1 MRPHTRGA
9 GPWRVDNASRRPWS
23 AQPGQTE
30 GRGPRR
36 SETRSPVSGLTQAR
50 FRRPARPGRGVRR
63 AAARV
68 REQPSVKPSASAPGS
83 RAAEALRRR
92 ALGATSGEAQR
103 STVAAEASVRAR
115 PRFSSAL
122 RWGPWLALSIA
133 AAFGAVLAGSALAT
147 AGCALALAG
156 AATLLGWFA
165 GESRRIALYEEVE
178 GRSTELRRA
187 LTELEI
193 AHAETVRRL
202 SMAVEFRDEDT
213 GAHIERIGRF
223 SRLLAEQIGMEKEF
237 CERLF
242 HAAPLHDVGKVA
254 IPDAILLKPGPL
266 TPEERAIVETHA
278 EEGYRLVAGSSSSI
292 LDMAATIALSH
303 QEKWDGSGYPR
314 GLKGEAIPIEGRI
327 VAVADVFDALT
338 SDRVYRKAF
347 SVDDAIEMM
356 REQRGRHFDPVLLD
370 AFMEVLGRSGPDARE
385 EERLDPDALV
395 ESTLETFATA
405 LERGDAEMAEGAIA
419 TAIEDGISP
428 TTLHAEVIGPA
439 LRRLDVLS
447 ASGELSAD
455 TEHRANTIVRRVLA
469 TLYRYMTGGT
479 EPTREVV
486 LIAGLKGDEHTL
498 GLQMVHDQLAAAGYQ
513 TVFDTD
519 LDGPHVLELVEGRCP
534 DLVVLG
540 APSAGEEGLD
550 AALRAL
556 RTSRPE
562 VPIVLSGPAVGGSLP
577 SERGGMRVL
586 ERIDQSVEAVEELL
600 APAAASAA

>member
-1 MRPHTRGA
+1 MSELEQ
-9 GPWRVDNASRRPWS
+9 SR
-23 AQPGQTE
+23 
-30 GRGPRR
+30 PRR
-36 SETRSPVSGLTQAR
+36 ATPLGGHFDKPSGG
-50 FRRPARPGRGVRR
+50 PEGSGRTSLVALAVLAVV
-63 AAARV
+63 AAA
-68 REQPSVKPSASAPGS
+68 
-83 RAAEALRRR
+83 
-92 ALGATSGEAQR
+92 
-103 STVAAEASVRAR
+103 
-115 PRFSSAL
+115 
-122 RWGPWLALSIA
+122 
-133 AAFGAVLAGSALAT
+133 GAVLAGASVTT
-147 AGCALALAG
+147 AVCVVVLALA
-156 AATLLGWFA
+156 ALVLGWRV
-165 GESRRIALYEEVE
+165 GEKNMGALE
-178 GRSTELRRA
+178 GEIENRTSELKRA
-187 LTELEI
+187 LSELEI
-193 AHAETVRRL
+193 AQAETVQRL

-223 SRLLAEQIGMEKEF
+223 SVLLAEHIGMDADF
-237 CERLF
+237 CERLR

-278 EEGYRLVAGSSSSI
+278 EEGHRLVRGSSSSI

-347 SVDDAIEMM
+347 SVDEAIEMM

-385 EERLDPDALV
+385 ELRQDPAALV
-395 ESTLETFATA
+395 ETTLETFATA

-428 TTLHAEVIGPA
+428 TTLHAEVIGPS
-439 LRRLDVLS
+439 LRRLDILS
-447 ASGELSAD
+447 EAGELGAER
-455 TEHRANTIVRRVLA
+455 EHRASTIVRRVLA

-479 EPTREVV
+479 EPTRERV
-486 LIAGLKGDEHTL
+486 LLAGVEGDAHTL

-519 LDGPHVLELVEGRCP
+519 LTGERLVSIVESRHP

-540 APSAGEEGLD
+540 ATAPDGAEALEG
-550 AALRAL
+550 ALREL
-556 RTSRPE
+556 RAAHPDI
-562 VPIVLSGPAVGGSLP
+562 PIVLGGPAVGGSLP
-577 SERGGMRVL
+577 RERGGMRVL
-586 ERIDQSVEAVEELL
+586 ERIDESVQAVEELL
-600 APAAASAA
+600 AGTASTASV